1 MAPTAHDISTRQG
14 SEEDITSSSH
24 VRLVGRLGA
33 RVELRTL
40 PSGDEVTV
48 FTVIV
53 DRSPKDRSRTGGR
66 GATVDSIA
74 CQTFRAGVIRRLS
87 SLDAGTWVEAEGT
100 LRRRFWRTGGGL
112 SSAMEVD
119 VIRLE
124 RCRVRA

>member
-1 MAPTAHDISTRQG
+1 MVESAPEVA
-14 SEEDITSSSH
+14 SSSH
-24 VRLVGRLGA
+24 VSVIGRLGSRIEA
-33 RVELRTL
+33 RTL

-53 DRSPKDRSRTGGR
+53 DRSPRDQSRTGGR
-66 GATVDSIA
+66 GATVDSIS
-74 CQTFRAGVIRRLS
+74 CQTFRVGVARKVSALE
-87 SLDAGTWVEAEGT
+87 AGTWVQVEGS
-100 LRRRFWRTGGGL
+100 LRRRFWRAGGGL